1 MYKKPFTSEELK
13 IQDSIQ
19 EVRNLFANNGVN
31 SDGVAMSIEDT
42 LATPNMP
49 MAFKRVIEEYVI
61 DAIEPNLIGTQLLQ
75 RSSFPHFRRNGGRRS
90 EHW

>member
-42 LATPNMP
+42 LGNSKHAYG
-49 MAFKRVIEEYVI
+49 I
-61 DAIEPNLIGTQLLQ
+61 
-75 RSSFPHFRRNGGRRS
+75 
-90 EHW
+90 